1 MGVPIEENK
10 FLFSLN
16 YADDQVII
24 AQDAEDLEFI
34 LKRLNKAYKEGG
46 LTINFNKT
54 EYIDINTDQEFHI
67 NIEKNVTTK
76 QVQHFKYLGVS
87 LNKKCINSKDIV
99 NKICKGRQIIGFLNS
114 LWWDKYISGHKK
126 AGRKSYG

>member
-34 LKRLNKAYKEGG
+34 LKRLSKTYKEGG

-54 EYIDINTDQEFHI
+54 EYLAVNTDQEIHI
-67 NIEKNVTTK
+67 NI
-76 QVQHFKYLGVS
+76 
-87 LNKKCINSKDIV
+87 NKMSQLSNFRILKMWMLV
-99 NKICKGRQIIGFLNS
+99 
-114 LWWDKYISGHKK
+114 
-126 AGRKSYG
+126 